1 MSRKSTPD
9 IMAGLMTGATTSAAI
24 EQDAAKTTEH
34 ENHKAIIQNIS
45 KQSVPAQLRTIR
57 LESNKEI
64 NAPVAE
70 VLKEKT
76 TFNLSQSTLEALEDT
91 WMKLRKK
98 LKGETRVTKTLIVEK
113 AISIAINDFETKSE
127 LSELFLKLKS

>member
-9 IMAGLMTGATTSAAI
+9 IMAGLMTGATTSTAVEQDVAKAI
-24 EQDAAKTTEH
+24 EQD
-34 ENHKAIIQNIS
+34 NHKAILQNIS
-45 KQSVPAQLRTIR
+45 KQNIPTPPRTIK

-64 NAPVAE
+64 NASVSE
-70 VLKEKT
+70 SLKEKT
-76 TFNLSQSTLEALEDT
+76 TFNLSQSTLAALEDT

-113 AISIAINDFETKSE
+113 AIEMAIKDFETKSE
-127 LSELFLKLKS
+127 LSELFLKLRS